1 MLKKILLD
9 QERILVHDTLSYM
22 AGPLKIQSQI
32 ILTNHRILVLPHK
45 EWTQNLG
52 YQRQNII
59 WSNVKEV
66 TLGKLGKNI
75 QIDTSLRTLS
85 LWGTGARRM
94 FEWIKQWRTSGLSL
108 KTNWALLERRQ
119 VVLTAE
125 VLISVGAG
133 LAVMG
138 ELTINRKGFN
148 LYYQTLAT
156 NTEVFTWSALTEPSY
171 SAMSQKFKFTV
182 EGRKFVLQG
191 NQAHLLNHLMD
202 VFSKQDVFVDCL
214 WEAQW
219 EDDHSKNSKPSNG
232 FMMLGHRALYLFPCG
247 LQSSISN
254 QPYIRIPCSKI
265 QHIEREGG
273 MIKLYTSK
281 NKVWSISLSVPDLW
295 MGYMDR
301 LLLHYWN
308 SHHETDHENGFF
320 CTQIHNDKEAVTIGQ
335 LHMDQNNI
343 IFQPNGLRPAREIP
357 VYEVVKIHKRSSR
370 LSIQQDVQPE
380 GFELLDDNQ
389 VTLMAE
395 QIEPKLSP
403 MSLSFIGK
411 IEPTETILGR
421 VKEMSIFM
429 DGSLLVS
436 IQNSTIIQEEEK
448 LIILCHPV
456 AERIFIPQNVRVEVD
471 IVSKDGHYIF
481 NGLVLQNNLNR
492 PDIDGRHSLTTELL
506 GHVRLINKRAAFRVP
521 TNKAIKFELQ
531 HCDFELKHN
540 QAHLIDLSIGGCQ
553 LIYQHDLY
561 GVDFSP
567 LKDEAVIVVVYMELE
582 EPKRRTR
589 GKFIQ
594 AERKKPKIE
603 SVPFPAKIRRIFQP
617 EDERSVIMGI
627 EFLENVPSAE
637 HRLMRKIL
645 NLERILMQEHRR
657 SLSDDGFE

>member
-9 QERILVHDTLSYM
+9 QERLLVHDTLSYM

-32 ILTNHRILVLPHK
+32 VLTNHRILVLPHK
-45 EWTQNLG
+45 EWTQSLG

-66 TLGKLGKNI
+66 TLGTLGKNI

-85 LWGTGARRM
+85 LWGSGARRM
-94 FEWIKQWRTSGLSL
+94 FEWIEQWRNSGLSL

-119 VVLTAE
+119 IVLSAE

-133 LAVMG
+133 LAVSG
-138 ELTINRKGFN
+138 ELTINRRGFN
-148 LYYQTLAT
+148 LYYQTIT
-156 NTEVFTWSALTEPSY
+156 TTKKVFTWSELTEPSY

-182 EGRKFVLQG
+182 DKQRFVLQG
-191 NQAHLLNHLMD
+191 NQAQLLNHLMD
-202 VFSKQDVFVDCL
+202 VFSKQDIFVDCL
-214 WEAQW
+214 WETQW
-219 EDDHSKNSKPSNG
+219 EDNNNKPSVG
-232 FMMLGHRALYLFPCG
+232 FMMLGHRALYFFPCG

-265 QHIEREGG
+265 QHLEREDG
-273 MIKLYTSK
+273 IVKLVTSK
-281 NKVWSISLSVPDLW
+281 NQVWRLSVPVPDLW

-301 LLLHYWN
+301 LLLHFWN
-308 SHHETDHENGFF
+308 SQYETDHDGALF
-320 CTQIHNDKEAVTIGQ
+320 CTQVHNNLEAVTMGQ
-335 LHMDQNNI
+335 IWMDQNNI
-343 IFQPNGLRPAREIP
+343 VFQPNGLRPAREIP

-370 LSIQQDVQPE
+370 FSIQQEVRPE
-380 GFELLDDNQ
+380 EFEFLDDSQ
-389 VTLMAE
+389 VALMAE
-395 QIEPKLSP
+395 QVEPKLSP

-421 VKEMSIFM
+421 VKEMSIYM

-448 LIILCHPV
+448 LIILCHPI

-471 IVSKDGHYIF
+471 IISKDGHYIF
-481 NGLVLQNNLNR
+481 NGLVLENNLNR
-492 PDIDGRHSLTTELL
+492 ADIDGRHSLTTELL
-506 GHVRLINKRAAFRVP
+506 GHVRLINKRASFRVP
-521 TNKAIKFELQ
+521 TNKSVQFELQ
-531 HCDFELKHN
+531 NCDFPLAKN
-540 QAHLIDLSIGGCQ
+540 QANLIDLSIGGCQ
-553 LIYQHDLY
+553 LIYQHNMY
-561 GVDFSP
+561 ETDFSA
-567 LKDEAVIVVVYMELE
+567 LKDEAVTVVVYMELE

-594 AERKKPKIE
+594 AERQKPKIE

-617 EDERSVIMGI
+617 EDDRSVIMGV
-627 EFLENVPSAE
+627 EFLENAPSAE

-645 NLERILMQEHRR
+645 NLERIIMQQHRR
-657 SLSDDGFE
+657 SLSDGTLE